1 MPFFTLAVACP
12 HLNID
17 ACAEAAGALAG
28 PDSQQKGLGVQALGA
43 SHGGLPESQVPSSC
57 GLTIL
62 GGGGSREPTCPPA
75 GRPAEGHSHAD
86 GLEEVGTRSPLPPRS
101 PHPAPGSPLVPQ
113 YFSSSLGS
121 TGRFPT
127 FPWRLRVS
135 DGGKS
140 RP

>member
-1 MPFFTLAVACP
+1 MPFFTLAAACP

-43 SHGGLPESQVPSSC
+43 SHGGRRNLRLPPPVAWPSSEA
-57 GLTIL
+57 GEAESL
-62 GGGGSREPTCPPA
+62 PA
-75 GRPAEGHSHAD
+75 RRPAEGHSHAD

-101 PHPAPGSPLVPQ
+101 PHPAPGSPLAPQ

-140 RP
+140 GP